1 MAGPTEAELFTLGAT
16 TIQKIHELD
25 LNGFTLAQLLP
36 AVDEH
41 LPQRHPDW
49 LPTGTIEKDHAL
61 LSVHSWL
68 VRHEGKVILI
78 DAGAGNDKARPQQPV
93 LDHLSNPF
101 LDRLADAGITPEMVD
116 YVIHT
121 HIHSDHVGW
130 NTRLADG
137 KWRPTFPNATT
148 ICSRL
153 EWDYGAALA
162 DGNEKG
168 IAEAREQAGF
178 GDPIRIPV
186 SGTFNDSMRPLLAT
200 GRVRLVDVSKKEEL
214 LPGIRFLPTPGHSID
229 HAAIEL
235 IVDGRTAIFGG
246 DVAHHPLELYDSGLV
261 SIFCEFPEAARRS
274 RRALLERAAER
285 TALYFSAHFP
295 LSSAGRVSKKN
306 GDYAWAFLEEGD
318 S

>member
-1 MAGPTEAELFTLGAT
+1 VFSLAAT
-16 TIQKIHELD
+16 TIQKIHEMD
-25 LNGFTLAQLLP
+25 LNGFTLPQLLP
-36 AVDEH
+36 AVDDH
-41 LPQRHPDW
+41 LRQRHPEW
-49 LPTGTIEKDHAL
+49 FPTGTIDEAHAL

-78 DAGAGNDKARPQQPV
+78 DTGAGNDKARPQQLV
-93 LDHLSNPF
+93 LNHLSNPF
-101 LDRLADAGITPEMVD
+101 LDRLADAGVTPEMVD

-137 KWRPTFPNATT
+137 EWRPTFPNAVT

-153 EWDYGAALA
+153 EWEYGAALA
-162 DGNEKG
+162 EGNEKA
-168 IAEAREQAGF
+168 IAEAREKAGL

-186 SGTFNDSMRPLLAT
+186 SGTFNDSMRPLLAS
-200 GRVRLVDVSKKEEL
+200 GRVRLVDVHVEEEI

-235 IVDGRTAIFGG
+235 TVDEGTAIFGG
-246 DVAHHPLELYDSGLV
+246 DVAHHPLEFYDTGLV

-274 RRALLERAAER
+274 RRALLERAVER
-285 TALYFSAHFP
+285 KALYFGAHFP
-295 LSSAGRVSKKN
+295 LSSAGKINKKKGAYVWN
-306 GDYAWAFLEEGD
+306 FLEVGD